1 MITQTLNKMKL
12 KNKLITVLS
21 LILTAVPQLAHAQT
35 QTELGEVNTFG
46 EFISII
52 WAYGS
57 RVIVAFAIFFI
68 VLGAFYYIV
77 SAGNEEKIREGR
89 DMIIGSLAA
98 IIIVLLSGVLIRL
111 LHQPAQGMTSA
122 LSEIPQVI
130 GNGTNILISLIGAL
144 SFLMLAYAGFMYLTG
159 NGERTRIQKAHR
171 AFSYSIY
178 GLIIGV
184 LSYGIANTVIKF
196 LV

>member
-1 MITQTLNKMKL
+1 M
-12 KNKLITVLS
+12 
-21 LILTAVPQLAHAQT
+21 
-35 QTELGEVNTFG
+35 GEVTTFG

-68 VLGAFYYIV
+68 VLGAFYYIA

-89 DMIIGSLAA
+89 DMIVGSLVA
-98 IIIVLLSGVLIRL
+98 IAIVLLSGVLIRL
-111 LHQPAQGMTSA
+111 LHQPAQGTTNA
-122 LSEIPQVI
+122 LSEIPVVI
-130 GNGTNILISLIGAL
+130 GNGTNILISLIGAF

-159 NGERTRIQKAHR
+159 KGEKTRILKAHR
-171 AFSYSIY
+171 ALSYSIY